1 MALEEP
7 YEKDT
12 VIKQQGIDFYFEE
25 SIKSYAGI
33 VIVEYID
40 NDYRKGFRVSYKG
53 NKDDISN
60 SGC

>member
-1 MALEEP
+1 M
-7 YEKDT
+7 
-12 VIKQQGIDFYFEE
+12 INQQGIDFYLEE

-33 VIVEYID
+33 VMIEYID
-40 NDYRKGFRVSYKG
+40 NDYRKGFRVSYKE